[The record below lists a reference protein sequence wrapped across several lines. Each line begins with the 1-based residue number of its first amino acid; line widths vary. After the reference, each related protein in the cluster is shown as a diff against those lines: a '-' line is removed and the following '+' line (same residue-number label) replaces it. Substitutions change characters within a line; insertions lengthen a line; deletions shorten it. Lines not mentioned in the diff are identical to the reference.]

1 MTTPITRRT
10 VLASVAA
17 AGVLTT
23 AGMSPAEASSR
34 RPPHRPG
41 TPVKLTI
48 MGTTDLHGCVF
59 NWDYF
64 KNTEYNDSTANDIGL
79 AKVAT
84 LVEAVRA
91 QRGRE
96 NTLMIDA
103 GDTIQGTPLAYYFA
117 RIAPITNG
125 HVHPMAAA
133 MNHIGY
139 DAAALG
145 NHEFNYGI
153 PLLHAFADQ
162 LDFPLL
168 GANALDTA
176 TGLPAF
182 RPYVIKT
189 VEVEGEEPIKG
200 RHPGPDQPRHRH
212 LGQGQRRG
220 QDDFPGS
227 GRAGQDLGAPDARLW
242 RRRRRGGRALGSYD
256 IVLVWRR
263 AALPRERR
271 NPCGATG
278 SGY

>member
-10 VLASVAA
+10 MLASVAA
-17 AGVLTT
+17 AGALTA
-23 AGMSPAEASSR
+23 AGMSAAEASSR

-64 KNTEYNDSTANDIGL
+64 KNLEYDDSTHNDIGL

-84 LVEAVRA
+84 LVEAVRE

-117 RIAPITNG
+117 RVDPITNG

-145 NHEFNYGI
+145 NHEFNYGC
-153 PLLHAFADQ
+153 LLYTS
-162 LDFPLL
+162 PS
-168 GANALDTA
+168 
-176 TGLPAF
+176 
-182 RPYVIKT
+182 
-189 VEVEGEEPIKG
+189 
-200 RHPGPDQPRHRH
+200 PR
-212 LGQGQRRG
+212 
-220 QDDFPGS
+220 D
-227 GRAGQDLGAPDARLW
+227 
-242 RRRRRGGRALGSYD
+242 
-256 IVLVWRR
+256 
-263 AALPRERR
+263 
-271 NPCGATG
+271 
-278 SGY
+278 

>member
-17 AGVLTT
+17 AGVLTA
-23 AGMSPAEASSR
+23 AGMSPAEASRR

-64 KNTEYNDSTANDIGL
+64 KNSEYTDSTSNDIGL

-84 LVEAVRA
+84 LVEAVRT

-103 GDTIQGTPLAYYFA
+103 GDTIQGTPLAYYYA
-117 RIAPITNG
+117 RIDPITQG

-145 NHEFNYGI
+145 S
-153 PLLHAFADQ
+153 PAHAVCRAAPCA
-162 LDFPLL
+162 FP
-168 GANALDTA
+168 
-176 TGLPAF
+176 
-182 RPYVIKT
+182 V
-189 VEVEGEEPIKG
+189 
-200 RHPGPDQPRHRH
+200 
-212 LGQGQRRG
+212 QRRR
-220 QDDFPGS
+220 DCRP
-227 GRAGQDLGAPDARLW
+227 
-242 RRRRRGGRALGSYD
+242 GGRGWLAGAVGRQGRSHRSSLAGAQRD
-256 IVLVWRR
+256 PV
-263 AALPRERR
+263 PRGQH
-271 NPCGATG
+271 PP
-278 SGY
+278 